1 MVKIV
6 KIGDLGL
13 LLVFIVV
20 LLIVTAIV
28 SQLWSLSGFIGLVL
42 IFVSVYLVF
51 KRGGKIAVTR
61 NDPWII
67 FLILGIF
74 FFILSYTGIQ
84 IIPF

>member
-51 KRGGKIAVTR
+51 KRGGKIGVTR